1 MANRPKAS
9 WHRLGV
15 ATLLTLPLVAFSLA
29 QNDQD
34 PSQSE
39 SEIKP
44 KAPVSLLLDIA
55 RTSTGFVAVG
65 ERGHVLLSDDGQ
77 NWKQVAVPTRSTL
90 TTVSAQGDLIW
101 AGGHDGVILHSSDAG
116 QSWQRQRAQPWSADS
131 QELTNGAPIIDS
143 LFISTTEGYMVGAYS
158 MLLKTVDGG
167 TTWNSVSVGGS
178 VQSNAPVDMTASD
191 SGVFDDSALALSA
204 ESDPHLNAIQRTESG
219 QLLVMGERGAG
230 FRSSNNGE
238 SWSKIRLPY
247 AGSMFGVLSLGGESV
262 LAYGLRGNV
271 FQSDDAGSSWRKIDS
286 GTDISLLGGTVDQNG
301 RIVLVGSNGTLLV
314 MPSGQAAFSVSHIA
328 LPNGQTPALSNA
340 IAADTGYLLT
350 SDLGTVNHTVP

>member
-1 MANRPKAS
+1 MAIQPKSS
-9 WHRLGV
+9 WHRLGA
-15 ATLLTLPLVAFSLA
+15 ATLLTLPLVAYTLA

-44 KAPVSLLLDIA
+44 RADKSLLLDVA
-55 RTSTGFVAVG
+55 RTDSGYVAVG
-65 ERGHVLLSDDGQ
+65 ERGHVLLSDDGL
-77 NWKQVAVPTRSTL
+77 NWKQVSVPTRSTL

-101 AGGHDGVILHSSDAG
+101 AAGHDGVILHSSDAG
-116 QSWQRQRAQPWSADS
+116 KSWQRQRAQPWSADS
-131 QELTNGAPIIDS
+131 QELTNGSPIIDS
-143 LFISTTEGYMVGAYS
+143 LFVSATEGYMVGAYS

-167 TTWNSVSVGGS
+167 ATWNSVSVGGTS
-178 VQSNAPVDMTASD
+178 QSNAPVDMTASD

-219 QLLVMGERGAG
+219 VFLVMGERGAG

-238 SWSKIRLPY
+238 TWSKIRLPY

-271 FQSDDAGSSWRKIDS
+271 FQSDDAGNSWRKIES

-301 RIVLVGSNGTLLV
+301 RILLVGSNGTMLS
-314 MPSGQAAFSVSHIA
+314 MQAGQSVFSLSNIA

-340 IAADTGYLLT
+340 IASDNGYLLT